1 MSALGLTILRI
12 GFLVALWIFVLAVVL
27 FMRRD
32 IYGTRFGERRK
43 VPKKK
48 SKKTSGATPSPSP
61 RQIPVPAHNS
71 NAGRTPSL
79 VVTDGAL
86 AGTTLP
92 LGRSDIIVGRSPDS
106 ALVLNDTY
114 SSSRH
119 ARFFLS
125 QGAWWV
131 EDLQSTNGTY
141 INGQKITAPV
151 QLQPGMG
158 VTVGRTTMELRI

>member
-1 MSALGLTILRI
+1 MSALGLTVLRI
-12 GFLVALWIFVLAVVL
+12 GFLVALWIFILAIVL
-27 FMRRD
+27 FMRSD
-32 IYGTRFGERRK
+32 IYGTRIGERRK
-43 VPKKK
+43 VK
-48 SKKTSGATPSPSP
+48 SKKSAGATPSPSP
-61 RQIPVPAHNS
+61 RQAPVPAHNS
-71 NAGRTPSL
+71 NSGRAPSL

-119 ARFFLS
+119 ARFFLK

-141 INGQKITAPV
+141 INGQKITTPV
-151 QLQPGMG
+151 QLQPGMA
-158 VTVGRTTMELRI
+158 VTVGRTTMELRV

>member
-1 MSALGLTILRI
+1 ALGLTILRI
-12 GFLVALWIFVLAVVL
+12 GFLAMLWIFVFAIVL

-43 VPKKK
+43 VQKKK
-48 SKKTSGATPSPSP
+48 KKPAAPAQHQAPTPAPARSSK
-61 RQIPVPAHNS
+61 N
-71 NAGRTPSL
+71 PSL

-86 AGTTLP
+86 AGTTIP
-92 LGRSDIIVGRSPDS
+92 LGHSDIIVGRSPDS

-119 ARFFLS
+119 ARFFLNE
-125 QGAWWV
+125 GAWWV

-141 INGQKITAPV
+141 INGQKLTAPV
-151 QLQPGMG
+151 QLRPGMA
-158 VTVGRTTMELRI
+158 VTVGRTTMELRV

>member
-1 MSALGLTILRI
+1 MSALSLTVLRI

-27 FMRRD
+27 LTRGD
-32 IYGTRFGERRK
+32 IYGTRIGERRK
-43 VPKKK
+43 VSAKK
-48 SKKTSGATPSPSP
+48 SKKSPSPSP
-61 RQIPVPAHNS
+61 RQMPTPTHS
-71 NAGRTPSL
+71 PSSGGTPSL
-79 VVTDGAL
+79 VVTEGAL

-119 ARFFLS
+119 ARFFLK

-141 INGQKITAPV
+141 IEGQKITAPV
-151 QLQPGMG
+151 QLQPGMA
-158 VTVGRTTMELRI
+158 VTIGRTVMELRL

>member
-1 MSALGLTILRI
+1 MSALSLTVLRI
-12 GFLVALWIFVLAVVL
+12 GFLVALWIFILAVVL
-27 FMRRD
+27 LTRGD
-32 IYGTRFGERRK
+32 IYGTRIGERRK
-43 VPKKK
+43 VPAKK
-48 SKKTSGATPSPSP
+48 SKKSPSPSP
-61 RQIPVPAHNS
+61 RPTPTPTPS
-71 NAGRTPSL
+71 SGGTPSL

-119 ARFFLS
+119 ARFFLN
-125 QGAWWV
+125 QGEWWV

-141 INGQKITAPV
+141 IGGQKITAPV
-151 QLQPGMG
+151 KLQPGMA
-158 VTVGRTTMELRI
+158 VTIGRTTMELRL

>member
-1 MSALGLTILRI
+1 MSGALGLTLLRI
-12 GFLVALWIFVLAVVL
+12 GFLAMLWIFVLIIVL
-27 FMRRD
+27 VTRRD
-32 IYGTRFGERRK
+32 IYGTRIGERRK
-43 VPKKK
+43 AQPAK
-48 SKKTSGATPSPSP
+48 SPRPAQTPSPSP
-61 RQIPVPAHNS
+61 RQAP
-71 NAGRTPSL
+71 TPMHQGGGHTPTL
-79 VVTDGAL
+79 VVTGGAL

-119 ARFFLS
+119 ARFFPS

-141 INGQKITAPV
+141 INGQKISTPV
-151 QLQPGMG
+151 QLHPGMA
-158 VTVGRTTMELRI
+158 VTIGRTTMELRL